1 MDIDSYFAE
10 YGSKE
15 RSQLVPEAY
24 ARFRDYDNALF
35 DFAER
40 RGMPEQLYLDLSALL
55 PAIIAAEDGH
65 YYETESDIWSYVFEP
80 TQASRVKSNAE
91 KLVKEKSIEDAVKR
105 QKTLLESLPDSTK
118 RDALVFSVC
127 YILCFSSVS
136 DVNRKLLKKLFFAE

>member
-55 PAIIAAEDGH
+55 PAIITA
-65 YYETESDIWSYVFEP
+65 TVL
-80 TQASRVKSNAE
+80 R
-91 KLVKEKSIEDAVKR
+91 
-105 QKTLLESLPDSTK
+105 LPW
-118 RDALVFSVC
+118 
-127 YILCFSSVS
+127 
-136 DVNRKLLKKLFFAE
+136 LLKL

>member
-91 KLVKEKSIEDAVKR
+91 
-105 QKTLLESLPDSTK
+105 
-118 RDALVFSVC
+118 
-127 YILCFSSVS
+127 
-136 DVNRKLLKKLFFAE
+136 